1 MKKIWCLLLAFSLAF
16 SMTACSQDTSQ
27 QQPPPA
33 AQTPAEETK
42 DSPKKYSS
50 AQTQAELLWTTG
62 IDLVQPLSG
71 TVEGSTETYVREL
84 TDPKYQG
91 RSGGSEGNRAA
102 ADYIAAEFERLGL
115 QQLPGLG
122 GWKQSYPTSITAVL
136 PGEAWLVDPDGSE
149 APLELGVDWA
159 FRASPEP
166 VDATLTLSTDDAL
179 CDEGKGI
186 WDAKLDLKGTSR
198 RLSLTSGD
206 VANGT
211 NYTNATGT
219 PSRILVSE
227 EVYAQ
232 LNQPGYQIRLR
243 LPDAVDE
250 LGTAENA
257 VAYLPGRDSTK
268 AVLLGANFDGAG
280 QCGALLMAGA
290 YNNASGVATMLQTA
304 AWLAG
309 ADELPC
315 DVIFAAFNTED
326 NRENGSTALAN
337 ELEGRYEQL
346 RMLNLKCLGWQG
358 HPLTVYGTSA
368 NANLRNSLAGGL
380 GLQYADRDL
389 GADEKAFYGEKMSA
403 VVLFQDACLSDPEAN
418 AVLNSTRD
426 TAENLDF
433 SLLDTTAQQ
442 LAAWV
447 IERGDEPLNSHV
459 VYW

>member
-1 MKKIWCLLLAFSLAF
+1 M
-16 SMTACSQDTSQ
+16 DDRDR
-27 QQPPPA
+27 PGA
-33 AQTPAEETK
+33 A
-42 DSPKKYSS
+42 
-50 AQTQAELLWTTG
+50 TQRHG
-62 IDLVQPLSG
+62 R
-71 TVEGSTETYVREL
+71 GSTETYVREL

-136 PGEAWLVDPDGSE
+136 PGKAWLVDPDGSE

-186 WDAKLDLKGTSR
+186 WDAKLDLKGASR

-219 PSRILVSE
+219 PSRILVTE

-232 LNQPGYQIRLR
+232 LNQPGYQIRLW

-250 LGTAENA
+250 LGTAENV

-280 QCGALLMAGA
+280 QCGPLLMAGA
-290 YNNASGVATMLQTA
+290 YNNASGVATMLQTT

-309 ADELPC
+309 PTSCPATSFSRP
-315 DVIFAAFNTED
+315 
-326 NRENGSTALAN
+326 STP
-337 ELEGRYEQL
+337 R
-346 RMLNLKCLGWQG
+346 
-358 HPLTVYGTSA
+358 
-368 NANLRNSLAGGL
+368 
-380 GLQYADRDL
+380 
-389 GADEKAFYGEKMSA
+389 
-403 VVLFQDACLSDPEAN
+403 
-418 AVLNSTRD
+418 
-426 TAENLDF
+426 
-433 SLLDTTAQQ
+433 TTAKTAPPRWPMSWK
-442 LAAWV
+442 AATSSCGCSTSSAWAG
-447 IERGDEPLNSHV
+447 RATR
-459 VYW
+459 

>member
-1 MKKIWCLLLAFSLAF
+1 MKKIWCLLLVFSLAL

-27 QQPPPA
+27 QQPPST

-62 IDLVQPLSG
+62 IDPVQPLGG
-71 TVEGSTETYVREL
+71 TVEGSTETCVREL

-122 GWKQSYPTSITAVL
+122 GWKQGYPTSITAVL
-136 PGEAWLVDPDGSE
+136 PGEAWLVAPDGSE

-166 VDATLTLSTDDAL
+166 VDATLTLSTDDAF

-186 WDAKLDLKGTSR
+186 WDAKLDLKGASR

-219 PSRILVSE
+219 PSRILVTE

-232 LNQPGYQIRLR
+232 LNQPGYQIRLW

-250 LGTAENA
+250 LGTAENV

-268 AVLLGANFDGAG
+268 A
-280 QCGALLMAGA
+280 
-290 YNNASGVATMLQTA
+290 
-304 AWLAG
+304 
-309 ADELPC
+309 
-315 DVIFAAFNTED
+315 
-326 NRENGSTALAN
+326 
-337 ELEGRYEQL
+337 GRSCAP
-346 RMLNLKCLGWQG
+346 R
-358 HPLTVYGTSA
+358 
-368 NANLRNSLAGGL
+368 
-380 GLQYADRDL
+380 
-389 GADEKAFYGEKMSA
+389 
-403 VVLFQDACLSDPEAN
+403 
-418 AVLNSTRD
+418 
-426 TAENLDF
+426 
-433 SLLDTTAQQ
+433 
-442 LAAWV
+442 
-447 IERGDEPLNSHV
+447 
-459 VYW
+459 

>member
-1 MKKIWCLLLAFSLAF
+1 MKKIWCLLLVFSLAL

-27 QQPPPA
+27 QQPPST

-62 IDLVQPLSG
+62 IDPVQPLSG

-84 TDPKYQG
+84 TAPKYQG
-91 RSGGSEGNRAA
+91 RTGGSEGNRAA

-122 GWKQSYPTSITAVL
+122 GWKQSYPTSITA
-136 PGEAWLVDPDGSE
+136 

-186 WDAKLDLKGTSR
+186 WDAKLDLKGASR

-219 PSRILVSE
+219 PSRILVTE

-232 LNQPGYQIRLR
+232 LNQPGYQIRLW

-250 LGTAENA
+250 LGTAENV

-280 QCGALLMAGA
+280 QCGPLLMAGA
-290 YNNASGVATMLQTA
+290 YNNASGVATMLQTT

-403 VVLFQDACLSDPEAN
+403 VVLFQDACLNDPAAN
-418 AVLNSTRD
+418 VVLNSTRD

-433 SLLDTTAQQ
+433 ALLDTTAQQ

-447 IERGDEPLNSHV
+447 IERGDEPLNSYV

>member
-1 MKKIWCLLLAFSLAF
+1 MKKIWCLLLVFSLAL

-27 QQPPPA
+27 QQPPST

-62 IDLVQPLSG
+62 IDPVQPLSG

-84 TDPKYQG
+84 TAPKYQG
-91 RSGGSEGNRAA
+91 RTGGSEGNRAA

-136 PGEAWLVDPDGSE
+136 PG
-149 APLELGVDWA
+149 
-159 FRASPEP
+159 
-166 VDATLTLSTDDAL
+166 TDDAL

-186 WDAKLDLKGTSR
+186 WDAKLDLKGASR

-219 PSRILVSE
+219 PSRILVTE

-232 LNQPGYQIRLR
+232 LNQPGYQIRLW

-250 LGTAENA
+250 LGTAENV

-280 QCGALLMAGA
+280 QCGPLLMAGA
-290 YNNASGVATMLQTA
+290 YNNASGVATMLQTT

-403 VVLFQDACLSDPEAN
+403 VVLFQDACLNDPAAN
-418 AVLNSTRD
+418 VVLNSTRD

-433 SLLDTTAQQ
+433 ALLDTTAQQ

-447 IERGDEPLNSHV
+447 IERGDEPLNSYV